1 MTIGLLIN
9 VLLAIYAYRRW
20 KKGDRCTYFV
30 ILQFL
35 IFQTYK
41 LSILTQGVIR
51 SDDLA
56 LVLVLLTYIQSCKK
70 VRISNL
76 IGRIVP
82 VFVCFVIVGMIV
94 SLLHKD
100 LPLIQVIKGAR
111 PYFFILSIYDIWLMK
126 KEEIKKTIYY
136 IFLINIIFSLIFIIQ
151 TFFPVRLLLDSWEGG
166 GIGRGGFLGLRRYYS
181 FPPFI
186 PFCCLYSCFLF
197 PQNKKNKTLYII
209 ISFATLLLIQS
220 RGMLMYTALLV
231 IAAFVLFKASPSKK
245 MLYIALS
252 FIIALVLDSAVLSG
266 ETGERTDN
274 DLSKLISGSIS
285 TDERPEGDATMS
297 LRIWMLLVRNE
308 RLLEGDLFDK
318 IFGLGYFAQINTRQA
333 ENLNL
338 EGIVV
343 RYYSS
348 DNFFMTTPDI
358 SYANILSYLGYGGTL
373 LYIGILLSIF
383 FFFYKYRRLGDYSQL
398 GMLYMVYLLATGFNG
413 SAISTPTCLLIP
425 FLFMKLVDINFRTYK
440 RERYKNILSIPII
453 NK

>member
-41 LSILTQGVIR
+41 LSFLTQGTVR

-56 LVLVLLTYIQSCKK
+56 LVLVLLTSIQSYKRAK
-70 VRISNL
+70 ITNT
-76 IGRIVP
+76 IGRSVS
-82 VFVCFVIVGMIV
+82 VFVCFVMVGMIV
-94 SLLHKD
+94 SLLNKD

-126 KEEIKKTIYY
+126 NEEVKKTIYY
-136 IFLINIIFSLIFIIQ
+136 IFLINIIFSVIFIVQ
-151 TFFPVRLLLDSWEGG
+151 TFFPVRILLDSWEGG
-166 GIGRGGFLGLRRYYS
+166 GIGSGGFLGLRRYYS

-197 PQNKKNKTLYII
+197 PSNKKNKTLYII
-209 ISFATLLLIQS
+209 ISFVTLLLIQS

-245 MLYIALS
+245 ILYIGFS
-252 FIIALVLDSAVLSG
+252 FIIAIVLDSTILSG
-266 ETGERTDN
+266 DTGARTNN
-274 DLSKLISGSIS
+274 DLSKVMSGSIS

-297 LRIWMLLVRNE
+297 YRIWIMLVRNE

-318 IFGLGYFAQINTRQA
+318 IFGLGYFAQVNARQVK
-333 ENLNL
+333 NLNL
-338 EGIVV
+338 EGIVAQ
-343 RYYSS
+343 YYSS
-348 DNFFMTTPDI
+348 NNFFMTTPDI
-358 SYANILSYLGYGGTL
+358 SYANILAYLGYGGTI
-373 LYIGILLSIF
+373 LYIGILLSF
-383 FFFYKYRRLGDYSQL
+383 FSFFYKYRRLGEYSQL
-398 GMLYMVYLLATGFNG
+398 GMLYMLYLLATGLNG

-425 FLFMKLVDINFRTYK
+425 FLFMRLVNVNLVINRGK
-440 RERYKNILSIPII
+440 RYQQIFNDVKCGY
-453 NK
+453 